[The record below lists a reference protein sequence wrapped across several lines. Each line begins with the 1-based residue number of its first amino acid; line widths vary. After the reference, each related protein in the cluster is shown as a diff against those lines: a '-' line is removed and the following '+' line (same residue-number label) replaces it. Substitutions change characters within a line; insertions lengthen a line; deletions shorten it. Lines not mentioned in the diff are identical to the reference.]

1 MALSNKLKDKLKSSS
16 YGGLISNDQPTLV
29 GEVSISK
36 IHEDEHNAR
45 TEFDTESLEGLSE
58 SIKQNGVLDPISLRP
73 HDTLPGEYIINC
85 GHRRFRASKMAGLTK
100 VPAFL
105 DSKMDDYGRFID
117 NIQREDLSLIDVA
130 NQLKRFV
137 DEGAKNREIAQKIG
151 KSETWVSR
159 YLSLLELPKDIID
172 AVKQGKIKSA
182 EAALS
187 LANLS
192 KDRPAEVHKFIQ
204 QNEGEISQ
212 GKVRKFQKE
221 MKSPDTK
228 PSNDDQTAEVE
239 ITVSDDASDD
249 IDTTVSGDVEIA
261 GSDDVETTVSD
272 ENDQKAQVQDQDGF
286 TLKAPKMSIAEFLE
300 REKNKQASQ
309 ADIPEKNNTD
319 YFVELVDA
327 ISLTDEQARVLKSK
341 LELPQFGDEFDSL
354 RNFINSKQG

>member
-192 KDRPAEVHKFIQ
+192 KDRPAEVHKFIH

-212 GKVRKFQKE
+212 GKVRKFQKFQN
-221 MKSPDTK
+221 
-228 PSNDDQTAEVE
+228 SNC
-239 ITVSDDASDD
+239 
-249 IDTTVSGDVEIA
+249 
-261 GSDDVETTVSD
+261 
-272 ENDQKAQVQDQDGF
+272 
-286 TLKAPKMSIAEFLE
+286 L
-300 REKNKQASQ
+300 
-309 ADIPEKNNTD
+309 
-319 YFVELVDA
+319 
-327 ISLTDEQARVLKSK
+327 
-341 LELPQFGDEFDSL
+341 
-354 RNFINSKQG
+354 

>member
-100 VPAFL
+100 IPAFL

-300 REKNKQASQ
+300 REKQTSFTSQYTEKKQYRLPCRAFRC
-309 ADIPEKNNTD
+309 
-319 YFVELVDA
+319 YFID
-327 ISLTDEQARVLKSK
+327 R
-341 LELPQFGDEFDSL
+341 
-354 RNFINSKQG
+354 